1 MPAKLSNDLV
11 CSPPSDDPVYSP
23 EKHAALPVLNVDE
36 VAIEKASRLFR
47 ALGDSSRLRLSA
59 RLAQREMCVTEI
71 ASAENEALS
80 TISQRLRV
88 LRLENIVVRKR
99 RGKLVNYALADSH
112 MTELIENA
120 LAHSSE
126 E

>member
-1 MPAKLSNDLV
+1 VPAKPSND
-11 CSPPSDDPVYSP
+11 PVRSP
-23 EKHAALPVLNVDE
+23 EKRAALPALKVDE
-36 VAIEKASRLFR
+36 AAIEKASRLFR

-59 RLAQREMCVTEI
+59 RLAQREMCVTQI

-99 RGKLVNYALADSH
+99 RGKVVNYALADSH
-112 MTELIENA
+112 VTELIENA